1 MKRLI
6 AFALV
11 SAVTAASAAVS
22 ITSGTEKSRPS
33 GFPKSASG
41 ITYAG
46 GDTYYVVADNA
57 TASSDC
63 PIEVGLY
70 KVTMSFSADG
80 KTISSVS
87 CGSRVELPM
96 TTDLE
101 AVAYDPASGNVWAAD
116 EQQKTIREYDPA
128 TGAVV
133 STLDV
138 PPVLK
143 QIQGNYGFESLTI
156 SGDGLTM
163 WTANEES
170 LSVDGPR
177 SSFYVSAT
185 NRLVKF
191 TRKTV
196 HDDWVLT
203 AMYPY
208 VTDKWTQMYSY
219 GSAGR
224 RGISDLC
231 ALPDGSLL
239 VLERELSTSTDGT
252 GFSAGWNVN
261 LYYTIYRITPQAMV
275 MATDVKD
282 VAGLKGGGWTA
293 IEKGNPVTVVDAV
306 WKNYEGLC
314 FGKRLSDS
322 SCELVMLTDAGDG
335 NTSAQLKPNVLNGVG
350 NVRTLNFTAPADGS
364 ATVIGSNYRFLAGEA
379 VNVALCG
386 PGYDAVAYTNCGDK
400 AVASAS
406 WSLPNHTPSAGTGT
420 SMSFT
425 VTADDTLT
433 WNTSLTTVPS
443 ELLANDTFEEYAP
456 DTTTESGVMVGW
468 AGEGVVVA
476 KAYAPPSVGYPLG
489 RASHEKVLSIED
501 GSVERTYDLAAANG
515 TKLEMMV
522 SVARASK
529 PPVTDETR
537 DQAAVYVDEDGHV
550 RAFHRQ
556 ADGTCGWTVL
566 SDDAFANGD
575 WIRLGVEIDYA
586 KATDGHA
593 YLRAWINGI
602 LCKPSAGLS
611 TPGGAAGGAWLRAVC
626 DRASSGRGKISSVTV
641 KGECGIDDV
650 VLATSEW
657 LSEGIDDMAV
667 DGIPVSWFDEHG
679 LERDPA
685 AVVPEAKCPRLSKL
699 GYTIGDIYTAGIRL
713 EDDEPL
719 RITAI
724 STEGG
729 KLSLEFNA
737 IRVAPD
743 AVYHVMGASALGQ
756 GTKGFSELMTGANQ
770 FDEERQ
776 VWRTIWTGDL
786 PAEQKGTGFYFI
798 RVTRPSVIPEG
809 RYSWHSGS
817 AGLDSMEEK
826 CR

>member
-1 MKRLI
+1 MKTLI
-6 AFALV
+6 AFVLTFAATT
-11 SAVTAASAAVS
+11 SASAVS
-22 ITSGTEKSRPS
+22 IAEGTEKSRPS

-63 PIEVGLY
+63 PLEVGLY

-87 CGSRVELPM
+87 CGSCIELPM
-96 TTDLE
+96 ATDLE

-128 TGAVV
+128 TGTIV

-177 SSFYVSAT
+177 SSFYVSST

-196 HDDWVLT
+196 HDDWTLT

-208 VTDKWTQMYSY
+208 VTDKWTLQYSY

-239 VLERELSTSTDGT
+239 VLERELSSDTSGT
-252 GFSAGWNVN
+252 GLWAGLGVN
-261 LYYTIYRITPQAMV
+261 LYYTIYRITPQAMAQ
-275 MATDVKD
+275 ATDVKD
-282 VAGLKGGGWTA
+282 FAGLKSGGWTA
-293 IEKGNPVTVVDAV
+293 IAKGAPLTVVDAV
-306 WKNYEGLC
+306 WKNYEGMCLA
-314 FGKRLSDS
+314 KRLSATS
-322 SCELVMLTDAGDG
+322 AELVMLTDAGDG
-335 NTSAQLKPNVLNGVG
+335 NTSAQLKPNVLSEIG
-350 NVRTLNFTAPADGS
+350 NVCTLNFSAPAEGS
-364 ATVIGSNYRFLAGEA
+364 ATFVGSNYRFLAGQT
-379 VNVALCG
+379 VGVALCG
-386 PGYDAVAYTNCGDK
+386 PGYDAVAYTNRGDR
-400 AVASAS
+400 AVASAR
-406 WSLPNHTPSAGTGT
+406 WSLPNHTPSSGEGTT
-420 SMSFT
+420 MSFT
-425 VTADDTLT
+425 VAADDTLT
-433 WNTSLTTVPS
+433 WNASLTTAES
-443 ELLANDTFEEYAP
+443 ELLVNDTFEEYAP
-456 DTTTESGVMVGW
+456 DTMTEGGAVRGW
-468 AGEGVVVA
+468 TGEGVVVA
-476 KAYAPPSVGYPLG
+476 KAYTPPAVGYPLG
-489 RASHEKVLSIED
+489 RASHEKVLSVE
-501 GSVERTYDLAAANG
+501 GVAVERTYDVAAANG

-522 SVARASK
+522 SVVRSTK
-529 PPVTDETR
+529 PPAVDETR
-537 DQAAVYVDEDGHV
+537 DQASVSVDADG
-550 RAFHRQ
+550 RLRLFHRMD
-556 ADGTCGWTVL
+556 DGTCGWTVL
-566 SDDAFANGD
+566 SNEAFANGD

-593 YLRAWINGI
+593 YLRVWINGS
-602 LCKPSAGLS
+602 LCKTAVGRA
-611 TPGGAAGGAWLRAVC
+611 TPGGALGGAWHRAAC
-626 DRASSGRGKISSVTV
+626 DKATSGTGKISSVAVT
-641 KGECGIDDV
+641 GECSIDDV
-650 VLATSEW
+650 VLATSARP
-657 LSEGIDDMAV
+657 SEGIDDVAV

-679 LERDPA
+679 FAHEPTALAPG
-685 AVVPEAKCPRLSKL
+685 KL
-699 GYTIGDIYTAGIRL
+699 GTTFGYTIGDVYTAGIRP

-719 RITAI
+719 KITAI

-743 AVYHVMGASALGQ
+743 TVYHVMGASALGQ
-756 GTKGFSELMTGANQ
+756 GKKGFAELMTGASQ

-776 VWRTIWTGDL
+776 EWRTTWTGDL
-786 PAEQKGTGFYFI
+786 PAEQKEAGFYFI
-798 RVTRPSVIPEG
+798 RATRP
-809 RYSWHSGS
+809 
-817 AGLDSMEEK
+817 
-826 CR
+826 